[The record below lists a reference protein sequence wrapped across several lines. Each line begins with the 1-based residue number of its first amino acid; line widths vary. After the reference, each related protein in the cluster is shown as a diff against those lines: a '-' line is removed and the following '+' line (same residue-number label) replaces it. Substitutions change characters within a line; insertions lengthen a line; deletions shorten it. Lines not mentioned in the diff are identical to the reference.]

1 MGGQEGFAKGRARQS
16 RELFLVAVV
25 LLGLIQLRATARG
38 GMEIDFGNSWRKVF
52 EKTEDQVKV
61 HVSAVIHAEDEMI
74 RAYPGLPELVFQ
86 EGQPGP

>member
-1 MGGQEGFAKGRARQS
+1 LNRGGQEGLSEGGARQS

-25 LLGLIQLRATARG
+25 LQGPIQLWATARG

-61 HVSAVIHAEDEMI
+61 HVPAIIHTEDEMI
-74 RAYPGLPELVFQ
+74 RADLGLPELVF
-86 EGQPGP
+86 